1 MRQIDLSNIKE
12 VIEEDNISSVN
23 YRLDKG
29 WQLLAV
35 SPRTYDDGNSKKA
48 YFLYTLGHT
57 EKQPL
62 PKAVFNFGSKS

>member
-1 MRQIDLSNIKE
+1 MSQIELSNIKE

-23 YRLDKG
+23 HRLEKG
-29 WQLLAV
+29 WQLLGI
-35 SPRTYDDGNSKKA
+35 SSGTYDDGDSQKA

-62 PKAVFNFGSKS
+62 PDITSRYKKD

>member
-35 SPRTYDDGNSKKA
+35 SPRTYDDGNSKKVNRTG
-48 YFLYTLGHT
+48 FVG
-57 EKQPL
+57 ESI
-62 PKAVFNFGSKS
+62 F

>member
-1 MRQIDLSNIKE
+1 MSQVGLSNIKE

-29 WQLLAV
+29 WQLLAI
-35 SPRTYDDGNSKKA
+35 SPGTYEDGNSNKA
-48 YFLYTLGHT
+48 YFLYTLGHV

-62 PKAVFNFGSKS
+62 PEIASRYKD